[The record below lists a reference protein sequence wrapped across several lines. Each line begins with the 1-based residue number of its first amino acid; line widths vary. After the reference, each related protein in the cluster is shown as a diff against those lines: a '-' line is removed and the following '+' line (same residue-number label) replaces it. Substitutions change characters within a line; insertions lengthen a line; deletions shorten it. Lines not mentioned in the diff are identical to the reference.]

1 MSRRQVFGSLCTLVF
16 VMNLS
21 RVIFAPLLEPLR
33 LALTASSTE
42 LGLVATL
49 AWIGSA
55 APRIP
60 TGYLLTRYRRP
71 TIILATGGFLTVAA
85 SVTAFAPTIEAVMI
99 GAFLM
104 GLSSGAYF
112 MAANPLVSELFP
124 DRPGF
129 ALGIHGASNQ
139 VAAVSAPIIV
149 SGALVL
155 DAAGVSAF
163 GVEAWRLSL
172 LAIAVVTAVSTL
184 AFLAIIRRTTL
195 PDSGSE
201 DRDLVLA
208 VRKQWRT
215 ILAGVLLLGTA
226 GFVWNGVFNFYVTY
240 LETTKDVTQSTA
252 RLYLMILF
260 GSGIPAFAITGHVAD
275 RVRLVPLLMAIMAG
289 FGVVLYA
296 LTRVTDPLVLGIVT
310 FALGY
315 VVHGIFPAI
324 DTYLLGSMPDEHRAS
339 AYSVFSGGVMI
350 VSAMGSSVVG
360 RLLDLNFTFDTIFT
374 GAVAGLGCT
383 LVLVFVLYRAGR
395 LPAGPQVQQA
405 G

>member
-33 LALTASSTE
+33 LAFTASSTE

-60 TGYLLTRYRRP
+60 TGYLLTRYRRH
-71 TIILATGGFLTVAA
+71 TIILATGSFLTVAA
-85 SVTAFAPTIEAVMI
+85 SAAAFAPTIEAVML

-155 DAAGVSAF
+155 DAAGVSVL
-163 GVEAWRLSL
+163 GVVAWRLSL
-172 LAIAVVTAVSTL
+172 LAIAVVTACATV
-184 AFLAIIRRTTL
+184 AFLGIVRRTEL
-195 PDSGSE
+195 PDSGAE
-201 DRDLVLA
+201 DRDLLAA
-208 VRKQWRT
+208 VRNQWPT
-215 ILAGVLLLGTA
+215 ILAGILLLGTA

-240 LETTKDVTQSTA
+240 LETTKSIPQSTA
-252 RLYLMILF
+252 RLYLMLLF

-275 RVRLVPLLMAIMAG
+275 RVRLVPLLMAILAG
-289 FGVVLYA
+289 FGVALYA
-296 LTRVTDPLVLGIVT
+296 LTRVSDPLELGVVT
-310 FALGY
+310 VALGY

-339 AYSVFSGGVMI
+339 AYSVFSGSVMI
-350 VSAMGSSVVG
+350 VSALGSSVVG
-360 RLLDLNFTFDTIFT
+360 RLLDEAYTFDLIFT
-374 GAVAGLGCT
+374 GFVVVLGST
-383 LVLVFVLYRAGR
+383 LALVFVLHRAGR
-395 LPAGPQVQQA
+395 LPAGPQVRVTE
-405 G
+405 